1 MITDERLQQMADA
14 LASVPGILAVALGG
28 SRARGTHH
36 AGSDVDL
43 GLYYRAKDLDLD
55 ALTRASR
62 AFSDTGQVEIVGPG
76 GWGPWVNGGGWLTVD
91 GTPVDWILRDL
102 DRVREQADR
111 ARRGEFAF
119 HPQPGHPLGFLDV
132 SYAGEVATCRP
143 LADPDGAAAGLA
155 TGLDPYPEPLRV
167 AFVDNLWQAG
177 FLVDAARKGL
187 PKDDS
192 AYVMLCCSAALM
204 LCAHAWHATAGSWVT
219 NEKGIVVDVARLDLD
234 THDFAARA
242 HVALHPRE
250 HVGLS
255 ELVARA
261 ASIVEDTRAA
271 LPREP

>member
-14 LASVPGILAVALGG
+14 LASVPGIVAIVLGG
-28 SRARGTHH
+28 SRARRTHH
-36 AGSDVDL
+36 EASDVDL
-43 GLYYRAKDLDLD
+43 GLYYRAEGLDLD
-55 ALTRASR
+55 ALARASR

-76 GWGPWVNGGGWLTVD
+76 GWGPWVNGGGWLTVN

-102 DRVREQADR
+102 DRVHEQADR

-143 LADPDGAAAGLA
+143 LADPDGAVAGLA
-155 TGLDPYPEPLRV
+155 ADLNPYPDALRV
-167 AFVDNLWQAG
+167 AFIDNLWQAG

-192 AYVMLCCSAALM
+192 AYVMLCCSTALM

-219 NEKGIVVDVARLDLD
+219 NEKGIIVDVARLDLD
-234 THDFAARA
+234 THDFATRA
-242 HVALHPRE
+242 NTVLQSSGHM
-250 HVGLS
+250 GLS
-255 ELVARA
+255 EVVTKT
-261 ASIVEDTRAA
+261 ASVVEDTRAA
-271 LPREP
+271 LRREP